1 MKTIAILKNISN
13 HQKYVTTH
21 PISGDIR
28 VAIIRTILIFANE
41 LHSDHLL
48 RIFFVINICSALHIV
63 DFGTT
68 LQNSSKNIIHRSAIK
83 SPDKNL
89 IP

>member
-1 MKTIAILKNISN
+1 LKNISN
-13 HQKYVTTH
+13 HQKYVTTQ
-21 PISGDIR
+21 PISGEIR
-28 VAIIRTILIFANE
+28 VAIIRAILIFANE
-41 LHSDHLL
+41 LHSDHLFK
-48 RIFFVINICSALHIV
+48 IFFAINICSALHIV

-68 LQNSSKNIIHRSAIK
+68 LQNNNKTISHKSAIK